1 MGRGTAGRQLLAS
14 SPPLAPSRRR
24 RSNTGDRFFRGLS
37 SASAVTVFVIAL
49 IFVLALFIPALPSIT
64 RFGLGFVGS
73 RVWDPV
79 RLHFGA
85 LPAIYGTL
93 VTAAI
98 GILLAFPIGLG
109 AALFLAEEGGLRL
122 IRGPLSFA
130 IELLAAIPS
139 VVIGLWAF
147 FILTPIMRSTVQPF
161 LEHSLGF
168 LPFFRGNITG
178 YGYLTAGVVLAI
190 MVLPIMTAL
199 SRDVI
204 AAVPRALREASLAL
218 GATRAETI
226 WSVVL
231 PYTRVGITGAV
242 LLSLGR
248 ALGETIAVTM
258 VIGNTPNISA
268 SLFSLGY
275 TLPSVIA
282 NEFTE
287 AVGKV
292 YQGALFELAL
302 ILVVITI
309 AINVLARLL
318 TWRFSGA
325 DRGFA

>member
-1 MGRGTAGRQLLAS
+1 MSRGIAEKVVPAPLVGNRQ
-14 SPPLAPSRRR
+14 R
-24 RSNTGDRFFRGLS
+24 RSNVGDRIFGGL
-37 SASAVTVFVIAL
+37 AYGAGFLILLIAL
-49 IFVLALFIPALPSIT
+49 VFLLALIIPAVPSIT
-64 RFGLGFVGS
+64 RFGLSFIVG

-79 RLHFGA
+79 HLQFGA

-93 VTAAI
+93 VTSAVGLI
-98 GILLAFPIGLG
+98 IAFPIGVG
-109 AALFLAEEGGLRL
+109 AAIFLAQENGMRV
-122 IRGPLSFA
+122 IRGPMSFA

-139 VVIGLWAF
+139 VVIGLFAF
-147 FILTPIMRSTVQPF
+147 FILTPIMRTNVDPF
-161 LEHSLGF
+161 LNHVLGF
-168 LPFFRGNITG
+168 LPLFSGSASG
-178 YGYLTAGVVLAI
+178 YGYLTAGVVLAV
-190 MVLPIMTAL
+190 MVLPILTAL

-204 AAVPRALREASLAL
+204 ATVPRSLREASLAL

-226 WSVVL
+226 WSVII
-231 PYTRVGITGAV
+231 PYARVGVTGAV

-258 VIGNTPNISA
+258 VIGNSPSIKA

-302 ILVVITI
+302 ILAVITI
-309 AINVLARLL
+309 IVNVLARLL
-318 TWRFSGA
+318 IWRFTKGEPVSA
-325 DRGFA
+325 